1 MKAKGVCNLKKIK
14 NTLQSQ
20 RDFYAAL
27 FPEQSQCCSRE
38 NDLMIEELDEAIN
51 DCYAMLQCSIDQ
63 NDKKEISYWRKLLQE
78 NKVQRR
84 MLTA

>member
-1 MKAKGVCNLKKIK
+1 MKKRQKD
-14 NTLQSQ
+14 TLQAE
-20 RDFYAAL
+20 RKFYAAFMGDQPL
-27 FPEQSQCCSRE
+27 CCYE
-38 NDLMIEELDEAIN
+38 NSVEDSATIEDLDEAIA
-51 DCYAMLQCSIDQ
+51 DCNAMLQYSIDL

>member
-1 MKAKGVCNLKKIK
+1 MKKKQK

-27 FPEQSQCCSRE
+27 MGDETPCYAIEEST
-38 NDLMIEELDEAIN
+38 IEELDEAIA
-51 DCYAMLQCSIDQ
+51 DCIAMLQYSIDQ
-63 NDKKEISYWRKLLQE
+63 KDKNEISYWRKLLQE

-84 MLTA
+84 MLIA

>member
-1 MKAKGVCNLKKIK
+1 MKKKQK

-27 FPEQSQCCSRE
+27 MDDETPCCVIEEST
-38 NDLMIEELDEAIN
+38 IEELDEAIA
-51 DCYAMLQCSIDQ
+51 DCIAMLQYSIDQ
-63 NDKKEISYWRKLLQE
+63 NDKSEISYWRKLLQE

-84 MLTA
+84 MLVA

>member
-1 MKAKGVCNLKKIK
+1 MKKKQK

-27 FPEQSQCCSRE
+27 MGDETPCCAIEEST
-38 NDLMIEELDEAIN
+38 IEELDEAIA
-51 DCYAMLQCSIDQ
+51 DCIAMLQYSIDQ
-63 NDKKEISYWRKLLQE
+63 NDKSEISYWRKLLQE

-84 MLTA
+84 MLIA

>member
-1 MKAKGVCNLKKIK
+1 MKKKQK

-27 FPEQSQCCSRE
+27 MGDETLCCAIEEST
-38 NDLMIEELDEAIN
+38 IEELDEAIA
-51 DCYAMLQCSIDQ
+51 DCIAMLQYSIDQ
-63 NDKKEISYWRKLLQE
+63 NNKSEISYWRKLLQE

-84 MLTA
+84 MLVA

>member
-1 MKAKGVCNLKKIK
+1 MKKVK

-27 FPEQSQCCSRE
+27 MGESQCCGE
-38 NDLMIEELDEAIN
+38 IKATIEELNEAIN
-51 DCYAMLQCSIDQ
+51 DCYAMLKYSIDQ
-63 NDKKEISYWRKLLQE
+63 KDKEEISYWRKLLQE

-84 MLTA
+84 LLTA